1 VTKETIRLP
10 TVDHPVKSDNLRDG
24 DAEFQELVLQMGAA
38 GWTYCVCSHCKAA
51 GIKKCPHPDCD
62 LYGD

>member
-1 VTKETIRLP
+1 MTNVVYLP
-10 TVDHPVKSDNLRDG
+10 TVGRVVRSDSLRDG
-24 DAEFQELVLQMGAA
+24 DAEFQAIVLEMGAA

-51 GIKKCPHPDCD
+51 GIKKCPHADCD